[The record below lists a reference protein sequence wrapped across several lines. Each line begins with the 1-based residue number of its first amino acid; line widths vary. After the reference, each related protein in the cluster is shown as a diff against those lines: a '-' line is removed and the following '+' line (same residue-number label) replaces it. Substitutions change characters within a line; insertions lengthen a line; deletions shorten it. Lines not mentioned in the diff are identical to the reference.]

1 MVNQIQVA
9 NFRRSDVVDLFGFE
23 LSSSYNH
30 NYYVST
36 DGQVI
41 LERCNDDMFY
51 SYTLIHKVNYIN
63 ENGYPVCE
71 ETYLGAVWNNLGIF
85 DEGYNGD
92 MEGEFALVDTN
103 CC

>member
-9 NFRRSDVVDLFGFE
+9 NFRRSNVVNLNGFE

-41 LERCNDDMFY
+41 LEECDDDMFY
-51 SYTLIHKVNYIN
+51 SYTLIHQVHSIN